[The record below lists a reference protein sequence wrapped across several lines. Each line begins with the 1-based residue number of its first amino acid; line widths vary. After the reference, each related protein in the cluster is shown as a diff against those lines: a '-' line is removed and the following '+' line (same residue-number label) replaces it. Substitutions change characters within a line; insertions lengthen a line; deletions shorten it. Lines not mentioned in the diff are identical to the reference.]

1 MTGRGRRPGGWQ
13 GLVGAVGVLAVLAS
27 GCGGGTKGGT
37 TVTYIGVAGGAI
49 SFGTTESPTG
59 CNPHTPSGA
68 TPGTQTALAGVLPSP
83 FVVNEAGAPAP
94 NLELVVSAELVSPK
108 PETIVYTLNPKATW
122 SDGVPITAADFK
134 YAWEQQGKPGV
145 PPTDVASIAGYRDIA
160 SVTGSDGGHTVT
172 VVFGSPFADWKMLFG
187 DLLPAHVM
195 EKVGWNPACTTV
207 NPAIDLS
214 GGPYKIAAVGVR
226 SITLVQNPRWWGTP
240 SNNRSVTVRMA
251 ESTAQL
257 AQWMSS
263 GYVQVAEAW
272 APTRQFL
279 AEMTGLPGAQSE
291 VDTSATLLQ
300 LDMSSPPLGTLPP
313 DLRTAIA
320 LSINRQDLVDQ
331 QAIWAYPGSVVAD
344 SHVNVQGQADYK
356 PAAPVSSSTTVP
368 PPTSATSTTAVGS
381 GGNVNFPV
389 TPVPDQA
396 AALIAA
402 SGLTRVPG
410 SPYYEVLGTP
420 FQLRLAYDD
429 SDPWAS
435 AAAPVIR
442 DELTD
447 AGLDTTLIPLS
458 GATAT
463 GESLAMGAAD
473 LALIPVTF
481 TPYMSQTLAWY
492 TSLLGP
498 AGKNGSQNWTGYS
511 NRQFD
516 AMVKTASQQFNP
528 VTAAGYYNQADTQ
541 LWDDMVSLPLY
552 AEPTAVV
559 WSSKIGGVT
568 PTPRSNDLL
577 WYAQLWALRVP
588 ESTGNTTPSL
598 PGQ

>member
-1 MTGRGRRPGGWQ
+1 
-13 GLVGAVGVLAVLAS
+13 
-27 GCGGGTKGGT
+27 
-37 TVTYIGVAGGAI
+37 
-49 SFGTTESPTG
+49 
-59 CNPHTPSGA
+59 
-68 TPGTQTALAGVLPSP
+68 
-83 FVVNEAGAPAP
+83 
-94 NLELVVSAELVSPK
+94 
-108 PETIVYTLNPKATW
+108 
-122 SDGVPITAADFK
+122 
-134 YAWEQQGKPGV
+134 
-145 PPTDVASIAGYRDIA
+145 
-160 SVTGSDGGHTVT
+160 
-172 VVFGSPFADWKMLFG
+172 
-187 DLLPAHVM
+187 
-195 EKVGWNPACTTV
+195 
-207 NPAIDLS
+207 
-214 GGPYKIAAVGVR
+214 
-226 SITLVQNPRWWGTP
+226 
-240 SNNRSVTVRMA
+240 
-251 ESTAQL
+251 
-257 AQWMSS
+257 
-263 GYVQVAEAW
+263 
-272 APTRQFL
+272 
-279 AEMTGLPGAQSE
+279 
-291 VDTSATLLQ
+291 
-300 LDMSSPPLGTLPP
+300 MSSPPLGTVPP

-331 QAIWAYPGSVVAD
+331 QVIWAYPGSVVAD

-356 PAAPVSSSTTVP
+356 PTAPVSSSTTVP

-381 GGNVNFPV
+381 GGNVSFPV

-435 AAAPVIR
+435 AAAPVIS
-442 DELTD
+442 DELND

-473 LALIPVTF
+473 LALMPVTF

-511 NRQFD
+511 SRQFRRD
-516 AMVKTASQQFNP
+516 GGNGITAVQSRHRGRLLQP
-528 VTAAGYYNQADTQ
+528 GGHATLGRHG
-541 LWDDMVSLPLY
+541 LSPLY

-568 PTPRSNDLL
+568 PAPRSNDLL